1 MLRLTTYRLLV
12 IPTGIATGKN
22 RKRNPTMMSNEKRSA
37 KDSCAMH
44 VDYAKSKPGRHSR
57 LKAFGMIAGAGAVL
71 AAVSFTLAQ
80 PDNSVGGGSVP
91 NGRSVLVAGGN
102 HNPTPA
108 PPTVPGMNMGGSVV
122 ETTPASVLP
131 TEVAVPPI
139 KAGH

>member
-1 MLRLTTYRLLV
+1 
-12 IPTGIATGKN
+12 
-22 RKRNPTMMSNEKRSA
+22 
-37 KDSCAMH
+37 MH
-44 VDYAKSKPGRHSR
+44 VDFAKSGPARHSR

-80 PDNSVGGGSVP
+80 PDNGVDGGGVP
-91 NGRSVLVAGGN
+91 TGRSVFVAGGN